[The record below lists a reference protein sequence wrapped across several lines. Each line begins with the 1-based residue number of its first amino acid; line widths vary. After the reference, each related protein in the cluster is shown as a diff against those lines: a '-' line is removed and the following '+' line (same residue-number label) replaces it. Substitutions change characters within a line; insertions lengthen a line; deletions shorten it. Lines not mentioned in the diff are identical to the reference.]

1 MLQHIFC
8 RLYTEQRDVFF
19 RRASSMVF
27 YDLIKLGS
35 VNTELCTK
43 LIDVDIVHIVV
54 THIVQYIGKVAVF
67 KAFLPLFFLP
77 VKA

>member
-1 MLQHIFC
+1 
-8 RLYTEQRDVFF
+8 
-19 RRASSMVF
+19 MVF
-27 YDLIKLGS
+27 YDLIKIGS